1 MTTTIPTNLGL
12 AGAANVDR
20 PRFLVSYSFEAPDAA
35 SAQTATD
42 ELEAAMRDDE
52 RLPVFT
58 GLEFFKPVQVATN
71 VAPVTSSKKVLRLDP
86 GEVSDLMAAIM
97 HGLDYLDE
105 NYGDDPDDAEDAEA
119 SRTAY
124 RALADK
130 LLVAQRDG
138 IA

>member
-1 MTTTIPTNLGL
+1 MTTTLPTNLGL
-12 AGAANVDR
+12 ANAVNLDR

-35 SAQTATD
+35 AAQVATD

-58 GLEFFKPVQVATN
+58 GLAFFKPVQVATN
-71 VAPVTSSKKVLRLDP
+71 VAPASTSKKVLRLDP
-86 GEVSDLMAAIM
+86 GEVSDLMAALMVAIESVE
-97 HGLDYLDE
+97 D
-105 NYGDDPDDAEDAEA
+105 DDAEDAHLYDNTEQ
-119 SRTAY
+119 TDAY

>member
-86 GEVSDLMAAIM
+86 GEVADLMAAI
-97 HGLDYLDE
+97 LDGIDHL
-105 NYGDDPDDAEDAEA
+105 DDAIESGEADEDAPEQVA
-119 SRTAY
+119 KY
-124 RALADK
+124 RALTDK
-130 LLVAQRDG
+130 LLRAQRDG